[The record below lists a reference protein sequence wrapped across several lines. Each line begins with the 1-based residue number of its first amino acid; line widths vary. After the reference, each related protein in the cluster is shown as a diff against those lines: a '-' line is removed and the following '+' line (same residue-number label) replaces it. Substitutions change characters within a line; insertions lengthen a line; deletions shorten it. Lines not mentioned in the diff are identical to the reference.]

1 MGYMGFGLQR
11 WIYAAR
17 PRKAFSKERKAAGDY
32 LPDYH
37 TPEMH
42 VSGVTKRNTDDI
54 DWEIKQMKAKIRR
67 KWIVDRILGGVL
79 LLFILAFLVYLAST
93 LFSFT
98 DFWVTDELKE
108 RSKKESG
115 YELCIVYG
123 NRYLEAGEY
132 ENAIAEYRN
141 ALQLKP
147 NDSLSTALLAKAYN
161 YSCLNSG
168 IYCAEALFICNN
180 MIANDSTEELLKASA
195 SIYIQQQDFDKA
207 DNDLKWVQSLK
218 NGSQI
223 KN

>member
-1 MGYMGFGLQR
+1 MGFGLQR

-32 LPDYH
+32 IPEYHAPD
-37 TPEMH
+37 MH
-42 VSGVTKRNTDDI
+42 VNVNTQRTTEDL
-54 DWEIKQMKAKIRR
+54 DWEIMRMKKKIRH
-67 KWIVDRILGGVL
+67 KWVVDRFLGGGL
-79 LLFILAFLVYLAST
+79 LIVILAFLFYLAST

-108 RSKKESG
+108 RSKKKSG

-132 ENAIAEYRN
+132 ENAVAEYRN

-147 NDSLSTALLAKAYN
+147 NDRLSTALLAKAYY
-161 YSCLNSG
+161 YSCLNKG
-168 IYCAEALFICNN
+168 THCAEALSIYNN
-180 MIANDSTEELLKASA
+180 MIANDSTEELLKARA
-195 SIYIQQQDFDKA
+195 AIYIQQQDFDKA
-207 DNDLKWVQSLK
+207 DKDLKLVQSLK